1 MSEKISAATLVS
13 PGKTEIREYP
23 MPEIS
28 PQAGLLKVEM
38 AGICGSDRLG
48 YQRVNH
54 GPRIMGHENVGVIAR
69 IGDEASRRWGVKEGD
84 RVAIEQYLPCGSCR
98 WCRIG
103 EFRFCDDTDRL
114 SDRMILRYG
123 NTPVSV
129 APALWGGFGQYL
141 YLHPRAIVHK
151 VPSHVPPEQL
161 ALFVPMANGMQWA
174 YLQGGAGPGKT
185 VVIQGPGQMGLS
197 CVIASKQAGASCII
211 VSGLTKDQPRFEVAR
226 LLGAHHTINVEKES
240 LKDRVREITGGWGAD
255 VIVNV
260 SAGGKDTVAEA
271 LEMAS
276 KISTIVLAGQGNQT
290 IPSKGFGRKLVTM
303 KWVQGSSF
311 SAFELALGVIAS
323 GSYPLQKLCSHQYGL
338 SHVDDAMKTASG
350 QGEAGPIHVSVNPWA

>member
-1 MSEKISAATLVS
+1 MAEKILAATLVS

-23 MPEIS
+23 MPEIM
-28 PQAGLLKVEM
+28 PLAGLLKVER

-54 GPRIMGHENVGVIAR
+54 GPRIMGHENVGLIAE

-123 NTPVSV
+123 NTPVSI
-129 APALWGGFGQYL
+129 APSLWGGFSQYL

-161 ALFVPMANGMQWA
+161 AFFVPMANGMQWA
-174 YLQGGAGPGKT
+174 YLQGGASPGKSI
-185 VVIQGPGQMGLS
+185 VIQGPGQMGL
-197 CVIASKQAGASCII
+197 ASVVAAREAGAGCII
-211 VSGLTKDQPRFEVAR
+211 VSGLSKDHAR
-226 LLGAHHTINVEKES
+226 LELARELGAHHTVNVETES
-240 LKDRVREITGGWGAD
+240 LKERVKEITNGHGAD
-255 VIVNV
+255 IIVNV
-260 SAGGKDTVAEA
+260 SAGGQDTVAEA
-271 LEMAS
+271 LDMAA
-276 KISTIVLAGQGNQT
+276 KISTIVLAGQGQQA

-311 SAFELALGVIAS
+311 SAFELALGVIAAAR
-323 GSYPLQKLCSHQYGL
+323 YPLQRLCTHQYAL
-338 SHVDDAMKTASG
+338 SQVDEAMRTSAG
-350 QGEAGPIHVSVNPWA
+350 QGEPGAIHVSINPWV